1 MSTLS
6 VRLNKEEEKILKDL
20 MEHFNIDQ
28 SKIVKKSLLELYENI
43 SDLKE
48 IEKFERKEKSGKAKF
63 FSVDDMFL
71 EKQS

>member
-20 MEHFNIDQ
+20 MDHFNVDQ

-48 IEKFERKEKSGKAKF
+48 IEKYEKKEKSGKSKF
-63 FSVDDMFL
+63 FSVNDMFL